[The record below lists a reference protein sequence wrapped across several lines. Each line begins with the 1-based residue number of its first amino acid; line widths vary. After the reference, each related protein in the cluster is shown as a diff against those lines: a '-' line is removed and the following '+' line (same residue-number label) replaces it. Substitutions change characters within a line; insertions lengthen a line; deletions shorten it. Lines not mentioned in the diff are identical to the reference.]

1 MKMLKRRRRE
11 LEILSVAERELMR
24 EAGKLASEL
33 LARLGEMAVAGV
45 ATQELDD
52 EAVRFAKQHGVV
64 NAPFQYKG
72 FPRSI
77 CTSVN
82 DVVCHGIPS
91 KTVVLKD
98 GDLVSIDVTLIR
110 EGFHGDTCATFFVGE
125 PSDEAKQLV
134 QITAECLAEGLSL
147 VKPGNRIGDIGHAIQ
162 RHAERAG
169 YSVVREFQGHGIG
182 RVFHTAPD
190 VPHFGKR
197 GTGMRL
203 RKGMSFTIEPMIN
216 IGDWPVKVLDDDWT
230 AVTRDGSLSAQF
242 EHTIVVT
249 DDGFEA
255 MTAPVGVDP
264 LRTSPGGVVTLD

>member
-1 MKMLKRRRRE
+1 
-11 LEILSVAERELMR
+11 MR